1 MKPEQVS
8 GIKWTWSWVDATAFQ
23 SVFHLC
29 RIISLLFLYISL
41 FLTNITCVNTKI
53 SFLDSYL
60 SDLQGFSKACLC
72 HSRNMHV
79 LDQIKSMGKSNI
91 FSLFKDIRLLYIEIS
106 VNKRKLS
113 GIMIRSRLNRK
124 DYSAILIP
132 LPYICAFI
140 LGSGHKLFN

>member
-1 MKPEQVS
+1 
-8 GIKWTWSWVDATAFQ
+8 
-23 SVFHLC
+23 
-29 RIISLLFLYISL
+29 
-41 FLTNITCVNTKI
+41 
-53 SFLDSYL
+53 
-60 SDLQGFSKACLC
+60 
-72 HSRNMHV
+72 MHV